1 MARFKTIADSER
13 MDQLARRQVRP
24 TRQHNEEVRRLL
36 TLMGIPWVISP
47 SEAEAQ
53 CAELVRA
60 GKVFAAGS
68 EDMDTLTFG
77 APILLKHLTFSEA
90 KNIPVDEVHLGKA
103 LEGLGLTMEEFADL
117 CILLGCDY
125 LEPIKGVGP
134 KTALKLIRTHKTLDK
149 VIENLR
155 EENAKS
161 ISIPEFYP
169 HAEAQKL
176 FLQPDVTKGDD
187 VDVRLVF
194 ASIVLSCVFVSL
206 HLTFSDC
213 DMTAQVGVTRCRG
226 SGRISA

>member
-1 MARFKTIADSER
+1 

-24 TRQHNEEVRRLL
+24 TRQHNEDVRRLL

-60 GKVFAAGS
+60 GKVFGAGS

-77 APILLKHLTFSEA
+77 APVLLKHLTFSES
-90 KNIPVDEVHLGKA
+90 KNLPVDEVHLDKA
-103 LEGLGLTMEEFADL
+103 LEGLGLTTEQFTDL

-134 KTALKLIRTHKTLDK
+134 KKALKLIRTHNSLGNVLDA
-149 VIENLR
+149 LR

-169 HAEAQKL
+169 WKEAQNL
-176 FLQPDVTKGDD
+176 FLRPDVTKGDEIEVCARPGAD
-187 VDVRLVF
+187 
-194 ASIVLSCVFVSL
+194 
-206 HLTFSDC
+206 
-213 DMTAQVGVTRCRG
+213 AQ
-226 SGRISA
+226 AH